1 MTTVS
6 ARPELLTTCVS
17 TLEPDR
23 IEYLRAACGP
33 IVAFAG
39 EPAYEA
45 GRAPWNAAVTQYP
58 ALVATPRNA
67 ADVARVIR
75 AAATVGLRVA
85 PQGTGHNAGPLQD
98 LTETILLRTSAL
110 TGAQVDP
117 VSGLARVGAG
127 TLWAD
132 AVAAASRA
140 DRAVL
145 HGSSPD
151 VGVVGYSLGGGTGWY
166 ARQLGLQANSI
177 SAAHVVLADGSTVRA
192 DADHERDLFW
202 ALRGG
207 GGNFGVVTRFRFQLR
222 AVDSVL
228 AGDVIV
234 PATPEVLA
242 RLVEV
247 LADAPDGL
255 TVMPSIMAAPPM
267 PELPEDW
274 HGRLVVFLS
283 FCHSGPIAD
292 DERVV
297 ELLQSLGDSRL
308 VGIGRKPY
316 PAMFP
321 EPSGAREAFATGTL
335 FVDDLDDAAIGI
347 IQRRMASPSSPE
359 ALVHMRVLGGEYA
372 RVANDA
378 TAFAHRDRRA
388 MVWLITPFADSAEA
402 PRHEAWTA
410 DFEAEL
416 RAAGSGSGAF
426 SNFLGRDGEAE
437 LHAAYPPGTLARL
450 AEVKVR
456 YDPANLFRSNL
467 NIPPAT

>member
-1 MTTVS
+1 VPGLLDDRVVLPGD
-6 ARPELLTTCVS
+6 ARYEGARQVANAAI
-17 TLEPDR
+17 DR
-23 IEYLRAACGP
+23 RPVAVVLARSVED
-33 IVAFAG
+33 IVATVRFARDSG
-39 EPAYEA
+39 IPLAVRA
-45 GRAPWNAAVTQYP
+45 GGHSAVGYGVADDAIVLDVSRLDDIEIDAAS
-58 ALVATPRNA
+58 
-67 ADVARVIR
+67 
-75 AAATVGLRVA
+75 
-85 PQGTGHNAGPLQD
+85 GTAW
-98 LTETILLRTSAL
+98 
-110 TGAQVDP
+110 
-117 VSGLARVGAG
+117 VGAG
-127 TLWAD
+127 VTAGALTKAAHPGGF
-132 AVAAASRA
+132 AVPFG
-140 DRAVL
+140 DW
-145 HGSSPD
+145 GE
-151 VGVVGYSLGGGTGWY
+151 VGIAGITLGGGVGWLV
-166 ARQLGLQANSI
+166 RRFGMTIDSLL
-177 SAAHVVLADGSTVRA
+177 AAELVTAAGEHLTASST
-192 DADHERDLFW
+192 DHPDLFW